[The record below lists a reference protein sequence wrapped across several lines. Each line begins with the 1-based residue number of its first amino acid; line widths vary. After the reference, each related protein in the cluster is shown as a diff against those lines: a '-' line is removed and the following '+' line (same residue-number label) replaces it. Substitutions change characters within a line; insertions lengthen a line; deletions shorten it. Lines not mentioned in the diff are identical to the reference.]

1 MTCPSKSL
9 NLVEI
14 VLDELGIFLGVE
26 AVKLWPSVQ
35 ADGMVLTWDVIDFD
49 FVLDPS
55 AQHTSASRSIAI
67 ILSLVEIGD
76 VANGQAEVAHEWED
90 SL

>member
-1 MTCPSKSL
+1 MTYPSKSL

-14 VLDELGIFLGVE
+14 ILDKLGIFLGVE

-35 ADGMVLTWDVIDFD
+35 ADGIVRTWDVVDFD

-55 AQHTSASRSIAI
+55 AQHTPASRSIAI

-76 VANGQAEVAHEWED
+76 VAEGQNRAVYP
-90 SL
+90 